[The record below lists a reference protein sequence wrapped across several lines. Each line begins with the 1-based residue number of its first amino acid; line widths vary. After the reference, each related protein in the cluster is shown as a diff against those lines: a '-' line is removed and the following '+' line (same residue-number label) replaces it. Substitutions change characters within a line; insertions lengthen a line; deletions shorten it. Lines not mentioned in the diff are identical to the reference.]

1 MQALWESA
9 SSESASWESALWES
23 ALAILRSRLAEE
35 NFRTWLEP
43 VELERI
49 DGRTLVL
56 RIPNRFYADWLSA
69 HYADVILAALRQACE
84 ERDRERG
91 EGAESAELPVAERP
105 VPQRPVP
112 QRVEWKV
119 DERIQK
125 RLDEEARAALRE
137 SERATRELHARA
149 EARAASTPGSAHP
162 AGSMRPAPQT
172 VARGAQGSLARGS
185 LAQGPLAQGPGAS
198 AESASSAA
206 AAQAESGLSPKYRF
220 DNFIVGPSNQLAH
233 AASIAAASSPGTR
246 YNPLFIYGGV
256 GLGKTHLVNAIGHR
270 IRQDRPDARVLFL
283 SAERFTNEFI
293 WALQNHR
300 INEFR
305 ERYRSRCDVLC
316 IDDIQF
322 LAGREQT
329 QEEFFHTFNALYHAD
344 RQIVVTSDVYPQQ
357 IKEMEERLV
366 SRFQWGL
373 VADIQA
379 PELDTRIA
387 ILKKKAEQEQIGLAN
402 DVALLIAQEV
412 QSNVRELEGTL
423 LRLAVKAELTGK
435 DLGLDF
441 AREALGTQQPRM
453 DKQAT
458 VEDVQ
463 RAACEYFN
471 VRLAELKSHRRHR
484 AVSFPRMVAMYICR
498 QRLKLSYPEL
508 GDRFGGKDH
517 TTVISAVRKIGG
529 LVDQDEQ
536 VRGAVSAIERKI
548 GWV

>member
-1 MQALWESA
+1 MQHLWD
-9 SSESASWESALWES
+9 S
-23 ALAILRSRLAEE
+23 ALATLRSQLSEE

-43 VELERI
+43 VQLERL
-49 DGRTLVL
+49 DARSMVL
-56 RIPNRFYADWLSA
+56 RVPNRFYADWLSL
-69 HYADVILAALRQACE
+69 HYIGLILDSLRRDPEGLRAAGLDV
-84 ERDRERG
+84 RG
-91 EGAESAELPVAERP
+91 QWE
-105 VPQRPVP
+105 
-112 QRVEWKV
+112 VEWIV
-119 DERIQK
+119 DEALQK
-125 RLDEEARAALRE
+125 KMDAQARSGDARAKDAAARDAAAKDAAAKEPSAARE
-137 SERATRELHARA
+137 EPSRTTEPAATR
-149 EARAASTPGSAHP
+149 SAPPPPTESP
-162 AGSMRPAPQT
+162 AD
-172 VARGAQGSLARGS
+172 
-185 LAQGPLAQGPGAS
+185 
-198 AESASSAA
+198 
-206 AAQAESGLSPKYRF
+206 SGLNPKYRF

-233 AASIAAASSPGTR
+233 AASMAAASSPGTR

-270 IRQDRPDARVLFL
+270 IRQDKPDARVLFL

-305 ERYRSRCDVLC
+305 ERYRTRCDVLC

-387 ILKKKAEQEQIGLAN
+387 ILKKKAEQEHIGLAD
-402 DVALLIAQEV
+402 DVALLIAQHV

-423 LRLAVKAELTGK
+423 LRLAVKAELTHRSI
-435 DLGLDF
+435 DLDF
-441 AREALGTQQPRM
+441 ARDALGAALPRLE
-453 DKQAT
+453 KQTT
-458 VEDVQ
+458 VEDIQ
-463 RAACEYFN
+463 RAACDYFN
-471 VRLAELKSHRRHR
+471 IRLGELKSHRRHR
-484 AVSFPRMVAMYICR
+484 AVSFPRMVAMYVCR

-517 TTVISAVRKIGG
+517 TTVMSAVKKIGG
-529 LVDQDEQ
+529 LVDKDEQ
-536 VRGAVSAIERKI
+536 VRSAVAAIERKV
-548 GWV
+548 GL

>member
-1 MQALWESA
+1 MQDLWD
-9 SSESASWESALWES
+9 S
-23 ALAILRSRLAEE
+23 ALASLRSRLSEE

-43 VELERI
+43 VQLDRL
-49 DGRTLVL
+49 DGKTVVL
-56 RIPNRFYADWLSA
+56 RIPNRFYADWIST
-69 HYADVILAALRQACE
+69 HYLALILESLREAGVEPEEVDWLVDEELQKRMDEAAKADARARDE
-84 ERDRERG
+84 EPVTK
-91 EGAESAELPVAERP
+91 ELPRVTPSVPPPAE
-105 VPQRPVP
+105 
-112 QRVEWKV
+112 
-119 DERIQK
+119 
-125 RLDEEARAALRE
+125 
-137 SERATRELHARA
+137 
-149 EARAASTPGSAHP
+149 TP
-162 AGSMRPAPQT
+162 
-172 VARGAQGSLARGS
+172 
-185 LAQGPLAQGPGAS
+185 
-198 AESASSAA
+198 
-206 AAQAESGLSPKYRF
+206 ESGLNPKYRF

-233 AASIAAASSPGTR
+233 AASVAAASSPGTR

-300 INEFR
+300 ISEFR
-305 ERYRSRCDVLC
+305 ERYRTRCDVLC

-387 ILKKKAEQEQIGLAN
+387 ILKKKAEQEQIDLAD
-402 DVALLIAQEV
+402 DVALLIAQQV

-423 LRLAVKAELTGK
+423 LRLAVKAELMGRGI
-435 DLGLDF
+435 DLDF
-441 AREALGTQQPRM
+441 SRDALGAQLPRLE
-453 DKQAT
+453 KQTT
-458 VEDVQ
+458 VEDIQ

-471 VRLAELKSHRRHR
+471 IRLGELKSHRRHR
-484 AVSFPRMVAMYICR
+484 AVSFPRMVAMYVCR

-517 TTVISAVRKIGG
+517 TTVMSAVKKISG
-529 LVDQDEQ
+529 LVDKDEQ
-536 VRGAVSAIERKI
+536 VRTAIAAIERKV
-548 GWV
+548 GLV

>member
-1 MQALWESA
+1 MQHLWD
-9 SSESASWESALWES
+9 S
-23 ALAILRSRLAEE
+23 ALATLRSQLSEE

-43 VELERI
+43 VQLERLDERSVVI
-49 DGRTLVL
+49 RV
-56 RIPNRFYADWLSA
+56 PNRFYADWLSL
-69 HYADVILAALRQACE
+69 HYLGPILDSLREGGLQPERKQWEVEWIVDEALQKKMDAQARTAEPKDARAKDAAAPTSAAKDEARVAPTPSTPPPPP
-84 ERDRERG
+84 
-91 EGAESAELPVAERP
+91 AES
-105 VPQRPVP
+105 
-112 QRVEWKV
+112 
-119 DERIQK
+119 
-125 RLDEEARAALRE
+125 
-137 SERATRELHARA
+137 
-149 EARAASTPGSAHP
+149 P
-162 AGSMRPAPQT
+162 AD
-172 VARGAQGSLARGS
+172 
-185 LAQGPLAQGPGAS
+185 
-198 AESASSAA
+198 
-206 AAQAESGLSPKYRF
+206 SGLNPKYRF

-233 AASIAAASSPGTR
+233 AASMAAASSPGTR

-270 IRQDRPDARVLFL
+270 IRQDKPDARVLFL

-305 ERYRSRCDVLC
+305 ERYRTRCDVLC

-387 ILKKKAEQEQIGLAN
+387 ILKKKAEQEQIGLAD
-402 DVALLIAQEV
+402 DVALLIAQHV

-423 LRLAVKAELTGK
+423 LRLAVKAELTHHSI
-435 DLGLDF
+435 DLDF
-441 AREALGTQQPRM
+441 ARDALGAALPRLE
-453 DKQAT
+453 KQTT
-458 VEDVQ
+458 VEDIQ
-463 RAACEYFN
+463 RAACDYFN
-471 VRLAELKSHRRHR
+471 IRLGELKSHRRHR
-484 AVSFPRMVAMYICR
+484 AVSFPRMVAMYVCR

-517 TTVISAVRKIGG
+517 TTVMSAVKKIGG
-529 LVDQDEQ
+529 LVDKDEQ
-536 VRGAVSAIERKI
+536 VRSAVAAIERKV
-548 GWV
+548 GL

>member
-1 MQALWESA
+1 MQHLWD
-9 SSESASWESALWES
+9 S
-23 ALAILRSRLAEE
+23 ALATLRSRLSEE
-35 NFRTWLEP
+35 NFRTWLAP
-43 VELERI
+43 VELDRL
-49 DGRTLVL
+49 DGRTVVL
-56 RIPNRFYADWLSA
+56 RIPNRFYADWIST
-69 HYADVILAALRQACE
+69 HYLDLILESLRQA
-84 ERDRERG
+84 G
-91 EGAESAELPVAERP
+91 LELQGVD
-105 VPQRPVP
+105 
-112 QRVEWKV
+112 WMV
-119 DERIQK
+119 DEQIQK
-125 RLDEEARAALRE
+125 RMDDEARQSQREQQRARE
-137 SERATRELHARA
+137 SAREQREVRPSSAPA
-149 EARAASTPGSAHP
+149 VSAASAP
-162 AGSMRPAPQT
+162 AEVPAD
-172 VARGAQGSLARGS
+172 
-185 LAQGPLAQGPGAS
+185 
-198 AESASSAA
+198 
-206 AAQAESGLSPKYRF
+206 SGLNPKYRF

-233 AASIAAASSPGTR
+233 AASMAAASSPGTR

-305 ERYRSRCDVLC
+305 ERYRTRCDVLC

-387 ILKKKAEQEQIGLAN
+387 ILKKKAEQEQIALAD
-402 DVALLIAQEV
+402 DVALVIAQQV

-423 LRLAVKAELTGK
+423 LRLAVKAELNGQGI
-435 DLGLDF
+435 DLEF
-441 AREALGTQQPRM
+441 AREALGAALPRLE
-453 DKQAT
+453 KQTT
-458 VEDVQ
+458 VEDIQ
-463 RAACEYFN
+463 RAACDYFN

-484 AVSFPRMVAMYICR
+484 AVSFPRMVAMYVCR
-498 QRLKLSYPEL
+498 QRLKLSYPDL

-517 TTVISAVRKIGG
+517 TTVMSAVRKIGN
-529 LVDQDEQ
+529 LVESDEQ
-536 VRGAVSAIERKI
+536 VRTAVAAIERKV
-548 GWV
+548 GLA

>member
-1 MQALWESA
+1 MQHLWD
-9 SSESASWESALWES
+9 S
-23 ALAILRSRLAEE
+23 ALATLRSRLSEE
-35 NFRTWLEP
+35 NFRTWLAP
-43 VELERI
+43 IELDRL
-49 DGRTLVL
+49 DGRTVVL
-56 RIPNRFYADWLSA
+56 RIPNRFYADWIST
-69 HYADVILAALRQACE
+69 HYLDLILESLRQAGL
-84 ERDRERG
+84 DLQG
-91 EGAESAELPVAERP
+91 VDW
-105 VPQRPVP
+105 Q
-112 QRVEWKV
+112 V
-119 DERIQK
+119 DEQIQK
-125 RLDEEARAALRE
+125 RMDEEARQSKRAQERARE
-137 SERATRELHARA
+137 SAR
-149 EARAASTPGSAHP
+149 EARTDSKAPPAAPVVANAPPP
-162 AGSMRPAPQT
+162 ADPPAD
-172 VARGAQGSLARGS
+172 
-185 LAQGPLAQGPGAS
+185 
-198 AESASSAA
+198 
-206 AAQAESGLSPKYRF
+206 SGLNPKYRF

-233 AASIAAASSPGTR
+233 AASMAAASSPGTR

-305 ERYRSRCDVLC
+305 ERYRIRCDVLC

-387 ILKKKAEQEQIGLAN
+387 ILKKKAEQEHIGLAD
-402 DVALLIAQEV
+402 DVALLIAQQV

-423 LRLAVKAELTGK
+423 LRLAVKAELTGNVI
-435 DLGLDF
+435 DLDF
-441 AREALGTQQPRM
+441 ARDALGASVPRLE
-453 DKQAT
+453 KQTT
-458 VEDVQ
+458 VEDIQ

-484 AVSFPRMVAMYICR
+484 AVSFPRMVAMYVCR

-517 TTVISAVRKIGG
+517 TTVMSAVRKIGS
-529 LVDQDEQ
+529 LVESDEQ
-536 VRGAVSAIERKI
+536 VRTAVTAIERKV
-548 GWV
+548 GLL

>member
-1 MQALWESA
+1 VDQLAKCLEILGNCGMQHLWD
-9 SSESASWESALWES
+9 SALS
-23 ALAILRSRLAEE
+23 SLRSRLSEE
-35 NFRTWLEP
+35 NYRTWLEP
-43 VELERI
+43 VQLDRLE
-49 DGRTLVL
+49 GRKVVL
-56 RIPNRFYADWLSA
+56 RIPNRFYAEWISS
-69 HYADVILAALRQACE
+69 HYLDLILAALANEAGVEELEVEWLVDEQLQKRMDEQA
-84 ERDRERG
+84 RTK
-91 EGAESAELPVAERP
+91 AQPPSERP
-105 VPQRPVP
+105 
-112 QRVEWKV
+112 K
-119 DERIQK
+119 
-125 RLDEEARAALRE
+125 EEARVSGAPSAPPPP
-137 SERATRELHARA
+137 AEL
-149 EARAASTPGSAHP
+149 SAD
-162 AGSMRPAPQT
+162 
-172 VARGAQGSLARGS
+172 
-185 LAQGPLAQGPGAS
+185 
-198 AESASSAA
+198 
-206 AAQAESGLSPKYRF
+206 SGLNPKYRF

-233 AASIAAASSPGTR
+233 AASMAAASSPGTR

-270 IRQDRPDARVLFL
+270 IRQDRTEARVLFL

-305 ERYRSRCDVLC
+305 QRYRTHCDVLC

-387 ILKKKAEQEQIGLAN
+387 ILKKKAEQEHIALSD
-402 DVALLIAQEV
+402 DVALLIAQQV

-423 LRLAVKAELTGK
+423 LRLAVKAELTRRGI
-435 DLGLDF
+435 DLEF
-441 AREALGTQQPRM
+441 ARDALGAQLPLLE
-453 DKQAT
+453 KQTT

-471 VRLAELKSHRRHR
+471 VRLSDLKSHRRHR
-484 AVSFPRMVAMYICR
+484 AVSFPRMVAMYVCR

-517 TTVISAVRKIGG
+517 TTVMSAVRKIGG
-529 LVDQDEQ
+529 LVDSDEQ
-536 VRGAVSAIERKI
+536 VRSAIAAIERKV
-548 GWV
+548 GLV

>member
-1 MQALWESA
+1 MHH
-9 SSESASWESALWES
+9 LWES
-23 ALAILRSRLAEE
+23 ALATLRNRLSEE
-35 NFRTWLEP
+35 NYRTWLEP
-43 VELERI
+43 VQLEELA
-49 DGRTLVL
+49 GRTVTL
-56 RIPNRFYADWLSA
+56 RIPNRFYADWIST
-69 HYADVILAALRQACE
+69 HYLDLILDSLASETGLESLDVNWLVDEQLQKKMDAKAEQARRVE
-84 ERDRERG
+84 ERDRVVQPTP
-91 EGAESAELPVAERP
+91 SAPP
-105 VPQRPVP
+105 PQPP
-112 QRVEWKV
+112 
-119 DERIQK
+119 
-125 RLDEEARAALRE
+125 
-137 SERATRELHARA
+137 SG
-149 EARAASTPGSAHP
+149 PP
-162 AGSMRPAPQT
+162 AD
-172 VARGAQGSLARGS
+172 
-185 LAQGPLAQGPGAS
+185 
-198 AESASSAA
+198 
-206 AAQAESGLSPKYRF
+206 SGLNPKYRF

-233 AASIAAASSPGTR
+233 AASVAAASSPGTR

-270 IRQDRPDARVLFL
+270 VRQDRGDARVVFL

-305 ERYRSRCDVLC
+305 ERYRTHCDVLC

-357 IKEMEERLV
+357 IKEMEERLI

-387 ILKKKAEQEQIGLAN
+387 ILKKKAEQEQIALGD
-402 DVALLIAQEV
+402 DVALVIAQHV

-423 LRLAVKAELTGK
+423 LRLAVKAELTK
-435 DLGLDF
+435 KPIDLEF
-441 AREALGTQQPRM
+441 AKEALGAVAPRLE
-453 DKQAT
+453 KQAS
-458 VEDVQ
+458 VEDIQ

-471 VRLAELKSHRRHR
+471 IRLSDLKSHRRHR
-484 AVSFPRMVAMYICR
+484 AISFPRMVAMYVSR

-517 TTVISAVRKIGG
+517 TTVMNACRKIKG
-529 LVDQDEQ
+529 LLEKEDQD
-536 VRGAVSAIERKI
+536 VSTAIATIERKV
-548 GWV
+548 GLS

>member
-1 MQALWESA
+1 MAD
-9 SSESASWESALWES
+9 LWES
-23 ALAILRSRLAEE
+23 ALVSLRSRLSEE
-35 NFRTWLEP
+35 NYRTWLEP
-43 VELERI
+43 VAL
-49 DGRTLVL
+49 DGIEDGVVTL
-56 RIPNRFYADWLSA
+56 RIPNRFYADWISS
-69 HYADVILAALRQACE
+69 HYLDLILESLAA
-84 ERDRERG
+84 
-91 EGAESAELPVAERP
+91 ESEDAHPLTVDWR
-105 VPQRPVP
+105 
-112 QRVEWKV
+112 V
-119 DERIQK
+119 DELLQK
-125 RLDEEARAALRE
+125 RLEVAA
-137 SERATRELHARA
+137 ADA
-149 EARAASTPGSAHP
+149 EAASPAEGAAEGRPEDGS
-162 AGSMRPAPQT
+162 R
-172 VARGAQGSLARGS
+172 
-185 LAQGPLAQGPGAS
+185 
-198 AESASSAA
+198 AA
-206 AAQAESGLSPKYRF
+206 AAKETKRSRNGARASVTHPVESGLNPKYRF

-270 IRQDRPDARVLFL
+270 VRQDRHDARVLFL

-300 INEFR
+300 ISDFR
-305 ERYRSRCDVLC
+305 ERYRVSCDVLC

-344 RQIVVTSDVYPQQ
+344 KQIVVTSDVYPQQ

-387 ILKKKAEQEQIGLAN
+387 ILKKKAEQEKIPLAD
-402 DVALLIAQEV
+402 DVALLVAQQV

-423 LRLAVKAELTGK
+423 LRLSVKAELLGRSI
-435 DLGLDF
+435 DLDL
-441 AREALGTQQPRM
+441 AREAVGAAIVAPEKR
-453 DKQAT
+453 AT

-463 RAACEYFN
+463 KATCEYYDL
-471 VRLAELKSHRRHR
+471 RMSELKSSRRHR

-498 QRLKLSYPEL
+498 QRLKVSYPEL

-517 TTVISAVRKIGG
+517 TTVMNACRKITRLIEEDEE
-529 LVDQDEQ
+529 LV
-536 VRGAVSAIERKI
+536 GAIAVIERRS
-548 GWV
+548 GLA